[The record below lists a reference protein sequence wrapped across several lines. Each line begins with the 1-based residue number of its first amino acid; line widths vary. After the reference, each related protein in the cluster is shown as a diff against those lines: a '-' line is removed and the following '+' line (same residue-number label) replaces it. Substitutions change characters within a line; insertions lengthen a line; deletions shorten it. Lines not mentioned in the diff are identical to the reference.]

1 MLNDFRPKNGLKCFK
16 MFISALAA
24 QGPELIKT
32 FLEYSDWLK
41 MFNSQSECIKRSIYA
56 PINRYRIGP
65 GKSLSRTFVITLQY
79 TLVVA
84 NKHGSYKARQ
94 MLIIFLCYH
103 LGSDS
108 FLKKINK
115 WASPGLFFLYFRLFN
130 TVHLKTHPPFPCAL
144 SQWSV

>member
-1 MLNDFRPKNGLKCFK
+1 MLLFIPPSGHTELADDPKLNSESIDVIVDGDGNGNGAFIHYHFCLVEVDTNKCILMLNDFKPKNGLKCFK

-65 GKSLSRTFVITLQY
+65 GRSLSRTFVITLQY
-79 TLVVA
+79 TLV
-84 NKHGSYKARQ
+84 
-94 MLIIFLCYH
+94 
-103 LGSDS
+103 
-108 FLKKINK
+108 
-115 WASPGLFFLYFRLFN
+115 FN
-130 TVHLKTHPPFPCAL
+130 TKCD
-144 SQWSV
+144 